1 MMKDVDSWLSHFFA
15 ENNDVFCLLAGVL
28 LIIGAWKNWNW
39 LCDPVGK
46 PYNILDTWFAS
57 LDLLWL
63 RLCSSAQWCMAFV
76 VPMMKKSPISDSYI
90 R

>member
-15 ENNDVFCLLAGVL
+15 ENNDVLCLLAGGL

-46 PYNILDTWFAS
+46 PYNTYLT
-57 LDLLWL
+57 
-63 RLCSSAQWCMAFV
+63 RG
-76 VPMMKKSPISDSYI
+76 
-90 R
+90 

>member
-1 MMKDVDSWLSHFFA
+1 MMKEVDSWLSHFFA
-15 ENNDVFCLLAGVL
+15 ENNDVLCLLTGVL

-46 PYNILDTWFAS
+46 PYNTYLTRG
-57 LDLLWL
+57 LL
-63 RLCSSAQWCMAFV
+63 RLIFCGCGFV
-76 VPMMKKSPISDSYI
+76 LVVSGAWLLLY